1 MAHQVERERER
12 MCVCVCTYGY
22 THTQHTHT
30 HIIYQ
35 GSFPVCTFA
44 DLGGGG
50 GSKGGEGWGGGRWR
64 REMLRAYMDGG
75 TGGGVEGEEGG
86 GGGRLVALRGAILL
100 ADKVVTVSPSYA
112 REILSA
118 HGAFGLQLQV
128 SC

>member
-1 MAHQVERERER
+1 
-12 MCVCVCTYGY
+12 
-22 THTQHTHT
+22 
-30 HIIYQ
+30 
-35 GSFPVCTFA
+35 
-44 DLGGGG
+44 
-50 GSKGGEGWGGGRWR
+50 
-64 REMLRAYMDGG
+64 MLRAYMDGG